1 MLRRRRSAQAH
12 LVEIVSPRQLEEG
25 ELAARG
31 LFAGLAG
38 GEPCSLEIAV
48 AGDGPRHYIRA
59 SSAEA
64 LGEAVAQLAAAYPQ
78 AEVEPIAL
86 SERPDLDPLR
96 LGRIEYAEAVEP
108 SPRDSA
114 LTLNTDL
121 RGTPRCARGRAG
133 GRSRG
138 GGAGPA
144 LPPAAGA
151 RSAAVRLGG
160 AAALARRVA
169 SRLARGR
176 SARPDRRPATP
187 TGPPGSG
194 RRRSHRLPLVRA
206 GALARA
212 RRCRRRGRRRPAVRG
227 VRGRAACPRAGA
239 ALRATGRAEAGRPV
253 ARGAPACRRDRS
265 APGRPQTAARTRHAR
280 RRRLPRL
287 RRLIR
292 RRPPAA

>member
-96 LGRIEYAEAVEP
+96 LGRIEYAEAVEL

-121 RGTPRCARGRAG
+121 RGRPDALAGVLAAAAEAAGPGSAASCSWRSLRCRPAGRSGCARA
-133 GRSRG
+133 S
-138 GGAGPA
+138 
-144 LPPAAGA
+144 
-151 RSAAVRLGG
+151 
-160 AAALARRVA
+160 
-169 SRLARGR
+169 SRLAPGARTIGAARSPTCYPYWRSWLWAPPVSSATAGTSRGACSSSPLPAAWPSPPCRSRRSWPRGLPASRGR
-176 SARPDRRPATP
+176 SPSDWSSRSWAPRCSRR
-187 TGPPGSG
+187 
-194 RRRSHRLPLVRA
+194 
-206 GALARA
+206 
-212 RRCRRRGRRRPAVRG
+212 
-227 VRGRAACPRAGA
+227 AC
-239 ALRATGRAEAGRPV
+239 V
-253 ARGAPACRRDRS
+253 S
-265 APGRPQTAARTRHAR
+265 S
-280 RRRLPRL
+280 
-287 RRLIR
+287 
-292 RRPPAA
+292 